1 VLRAG
6 LILGAIAALLALWAP
21 RRLVERR
28 YVDSIVD
35 IADAPHAPVGIVF
48 GAGLRRDGGP
58 TTVLYDRV
66 AAAAQLFSEGKVDSL
81 LLSGHETLEG
91 YSEPQAMRAVAESLG
106 VPPEAIVTDGLGTR
120 TFTTCE
126 RAISIFGIER
136 ALLITQDYHLP
147 RALAICDGLGIDAV
161 GVSADLRPYSPRA
174 LQYWET
180 REIPATLVAL
190 VEIFFARF
198 T

>member
-1 VLRAG
+1 
-6 LILGAIAALLALWAP
+6 LGAIAALLALWAP
-21 RRLVERR
+21 KRIVERR
-28 YVDSIVD
+28 FVDSIVD
-35 IADAPHAPVGIVF
+35 VADAPHAPVGIVF

-66 AAAAQLFSEGKVDSL
+66 AAAAQLFSEGKIDSL

-91 YSEPQAMRAVAESLG
+91 YSEPSAMRKLAESLG
-106 VPPEAIVTDGLGTR
+106 VPSEAIVTDGLGTR

-126 RAISIFGIER
+126 RAISTFGIEQ

-147 RALAICDGLGIDAV
+147 RALAICDGLGIDVV

-180 REIPATLVAL
+180 REILATLVAL
-190 VEIFFARF
+190 VEIFIARL

>member
-1 VLRAG
+1 M
-6 LILGAIAALLALWAP
+6 GAFIALLALWAP
-21 RRLVERR
+21 KRIVERR

-81 LLSGHETLEG
+81 LLSGYETLEG
-91 YSEPQAMRAVAESLG
+91 YSEPSAMREVAESLG
-106 VPPEAIVTDGLGTR
+106 VPSEAIVTDGLGTR
-120 TFTTCE
+120 TFTTCQ
-126 RAISIFGIER
+126 RAISTFGIEQ

-180 REIPATLVAL
+180 REILATLVAL
-190 VEIFFARF
+190 VEIFIARL

>member
-1 VLRAG
+1 VLRGG
-6 LILGAIAALLALWAP
+6 LIFGAIVALLALWAP
-21 RRLVERR
+21 KRLVERR
-28 YVDSIVD
+28 FVDSIVN
-35 IADAPHAPVGIVF
+35 IADAPQAPVGIVF

-81 LLSGHETLEG
+81 LLSGYETVEG
-91 YSEPQAMRAVAESLG
+91 YSEPSAMREVAESLG
-106 VPPEAIVTDGLGTR
+106 VPSEAIVTDGLGTR

-126 RAISIFGIER
+126 RAISTFGIKQ

-147 RALAICDGLGIDAV
+147 RALAICEGLGIDAV

-190 VEIFFARF
+190 VEIFISRLN
-198 T
+198 

>member
-1 VLRAG
+1 M
-6 LILGAIAALLALWAP
+6 GAIVALLALWAP
-21 RRLVERR
+21 KRIVERR
-28 YVDSIVD
+28 FVDSIVD

-81 LLSGHETLEG
+81 LLSGYETVEG
-91 YSEPQAMRAVAESLG
+91 YSEPSAMREVAESLG
-106 VPPEAIVTDGLGTR
+106 VPSEAIVTDGLGTR

-126 RAISIFGIER
+126 RAISTFGIKQ

-147 RALAICDGLGIDAV
+147 RALAICEGLGIDAV

-190 VEIFFARF
+190 VEIFIARL

>member
-1 VLRAG
+1 MLRAG

-28 YVDSIVD
+28 FVDSIVD

-66 AAAAQLFSEGKVDSL
+66 AAAAQLYSEGKVDSL

-91 YSEPQAMRAVAESLG
+91 YSEPSAMREVAESLG
-106 VPPEAIVTDGLGTR
+106 VPAEAIVTDGLGTR

-161 GVSADLRPYSPRA
+161 GVSADLRPYSRRA

-190 VEIFFARF
+190 VEIFIARF

>member
-1 VLRAG
+1 MLRGG
-6 LILGAIAALLALWAP
+6 LLLGAIVALLALWAP

-28 YVDSIVD
+28 FASSMVD

-58 TTVLYDRV
+58 TTILYDRV
-66 AAAAQLFSEGKVDSL
+66 AAAAQLYSDGKIDSL
-81 LLSGHETLEG
+81 LMSGYETAEG
-91 YSEPQAMRAVAESLG
+91 YSEPQAMRNLAESLG
-106 VPPEAIVTDGLGTR
+106 VPAEAIVTDGLGTR

-126 RAISIFGIER
+126 RAISAFGIGQ

-147 RALAICDGLGIDAV
+147 RALVICDGLGIDAV
-161 GVSADLRPYSPRA
+161 GVSADLRPYNPRA

-190 VEIFFARF
+190 VELLIARLP
-198 T
+198 

>member
-1 VLRAG
+1 M
-6 LILGAIAALLALWAP
+6 GAFAALLALWAP
-21 RRLVERR
+21 KRMVERR

-81 LLSGHETLEG
+81 LLSGYETLEG
-91 YSEPQAMRAVAESLG
+91 YSEPSAMREVAESLG

-120 TFTTCE
+120 TFTTCQ
-126 RAISIFGIER
+126 RAISTFGIEQ

-180 REIPATLVAL
+180 REILATLVAL
-190 VEIFFARF
+190 VEIFIARL

>member
-1 VLRAG
+1 M
-6 LILGAIAALLALWAP
+6 GAIVALLALWAP
-21 RRLVERR
+21 KRIVERR
-28 YVDSIVD
+28 FVDSIVD
-35 IADAPHAPVGIVF
+35 IADAPQAPVGIVF

-81 LLSGHETLEG
+81 LLSGYETVEG
-91 YSEPQAMRAVAESLG
+91 YSEPSAMRKVAESLG
-106 VPPEAIVTDGLGTR
+106 VPSEAIVTDGLGTR

-126 RAISIFGIER
+126 RAISTFGIKQ

-147 RALAICDGLGIDAV
+147 RALAICEGLGIDAV

-190 VEIFFARF
+190 VEIFISRLN
-198 T
+198 